1 MSTALVVMDVQQN
14 ILSRY
19 ANDATYL
26 ARLRRAIDAARRA
39 KIRVVYVTV
48 SFRPGYPEVS
58 SRNKSF
64 AAVTQ
69 GGGFVTGE
77 AATAVPP
84 EIAPAAGEV
93 VVTKRRVSA
102 FAGSDLDVVLRAC
115 DVDTL
120 VLTGIATS
128 GVVLSTLRQAADLDY
143 RLVVLSDAC
152 LDADAEV
159 HRVLTEKVFA
169 RQAEV
174 LTVDQWAE
182 QLARS

>member
-1 MSTALVVMDVQQN
+1 
-14 ILSRY
+14 
-19 ANDATYL
+19 
-26 ARLRRAIDAARRA
+26 
-39 KIRVVYVTV
+39 VVYVTV

-93 VVTKRRVSA
+93 VVT
-102 FAGSDLDVVLRAC
+102 
-115 DVDTL
+115 
-120 VLTGIATS
+120 
-128 GVVLSTLRQAADLDY
+128 
-143 RLVVLSDAC
+143 
-152 LDADAEV
+152 
-159 HRVLTEKVFA
+159 
-169 RQAEV
+169 
-174 LTVDQWAE
+174 VDQWAE